1 MVRRIDAVVM
11 IKAKTVRVVN
21 RLSMTRHPCCEA
33 LTEGV
38 RQRGC
43 RCSLRTTRPN
53 KEVSIDCDKTVLC
66 LGREA
71 QLLQELHQNSTQCG
85 AGDNTRLKLCD
96 VFL

>member
-1 MVRRIDAVVM
+1 
-11 IKAKTVRVVN
+11 
-21 RLSMTRHPCCEA
+21 MTRHPCCEA
-33 LTEGV
+33 LVGEGV
-38 RQRGC
+38 RQGGC
-43 RCSLRTTRPN
+43 RCSLRTTRSN

-85 AGDNTRLKLCD
+85 AGGNTRLKLCD